1 MAALTGE
8 AARFLVCGG
17 FAAFVNWAARIG
29 LSTVMPFEPAVTLAY
44 GIGMV
49 VGFVLYRTV
58 VWRDRKTPFAD
69 QVIGFISVNAASA
82 LVVFAVSLGTRWGLE
97 QILGPGWIV
106 DAAAHGFAIAVGA
119 VANFIGHRTV
129 TFRVRA
135 GEA

>member
-1 MAALTGE
+1 MAAVTGE

-29 LSTVMPFEPAVTLAY
+29 LSTVMPFEPAVALAY

-58 VWRDRKTPFAD
+58 VWRGRKTSLAD
-69 QVIGFISVNAASA
+69 QIIGFISVNAVSA
-82 LVVFAVSLGTRWGLE
+82 IVVFAVSVGTRWLLE
-97 QILGPGWIV
+97 RLLGAGWIV
-106 DAAAHGFAIAVGA
+106 DAGAHGFAIAVGA

-135 GEA
+135 GA